1 MLELCELEV
10 AYRGVEVV
18 HGVDLALDRGEVVGM
33 IGPNGAGKSSV
44 LRAVCGLVRPSG
56 GEVLFEGCA
65 LNGMAPE
72 QIARLGLA
80 LVPEGRHVFKTLTV
94 AENLRMGEWRNGK
107 GGVAVEQTLDRFPIL
122 RERASEHADR
132 LSGGEQQQLAIARAL
147 IGRPRL
153 LILDEPSLGLAP
165 KTIDMIYELLEGLRR
180 EGTTMLLAEQ
190 NAARTIDFCD
200 RCLVLGGGRVRVHG
214 RREELQGDPDLV
226 RAYLGSTVARAGTY
240 DDEETEAGGRR

>member
-1 MLELCELEV
+1 MLELREMKV
-10 AYRGVEVV
+10 AYGGVEVV
-18 HGVDLALDRGEVVGM
+18 HGVDFNLAAGEVVGM

-44 LRAVCGLVRPSG
+44 LRAVCGLVRPSS
-56 GEVLFEGCA
+56 GEVLFEGRA

-94 AENLRMGEWRNGK
+94 EENLRLGSRGNGNSEGEL
-107 GGVAVEQTLDRFPIL
+107 EQALERFPIL
-122 RERASEHADR
+122 RARTGEHADR

-147 IGRPRL
+147 LGRPKL

-165 KTIDMIYELLEGLRR
+165 RTIDLIYELLGGLRA
-180 EGTTMLLAEQ
+180 EGTTMLLVEQ

-200 RCLVLGGGRVRVHG
+200 RCLVLGGGRVRVEG
-214 RREELQGDPDLV
+214 GREELRGDSDLL
-226 RAYLGSTVARAGTY
+226 RTYLGGQP
-240 DDEETEAGGRR
+240 

>member
-1 MLELCELEV
+1 VLELREVKV

-18 HGVDLALDRGEVVGM
+18 HGVDLNLAQGDVVGM

-44 LRAVCGLVRPSG
+44 LRAVCGLVRPSSG
-56 GEVLFEGCA
+56 KVLFEGRA

-94 AENLRMGEWRNGK
+94 EENLRLGGRSNGEGT
-107 GGVAVEQTLDRFPIL
+107 AAMAQTLERFPIL
-122 RERASEHADR
+122 RERAGEHADR

-147 IGRPRL
+147 LGRPRL

-165 KTIDMIYELLEGLRR
+165 KTIDSIYELLEDLRE
-180 EGTTMLLAEQ
+180 EGTTMLLVEQ

-200 RCLVLGGGRVRVHG
+200 RCVVLGGGRIRAHG
-214 RREELQGDPDLV
+214 GREELRGDSDLR
-226 RAYLGSTVARAGTY
+226 RAYLGGQP
-240 DDEETEAGGRR
+240 

>member
-1 MLELCELEV
+1 VLELREMKV
-10 AYRGVEVV
+10 AYGGVEVV
-18 HGVDLALDRGEVVGM
+18 HGVDLGLASGEVVGM

-44 LRAVCGLVRPSG
+44 LRAVCGLVRPSS
-56 GEVLFEGCA
+56 GEVLFEGRV

-94 AENLRMGEWRNGK
+94 AENLRMGMRSSGE
-107 GGVAVEQTLDRFPIL
+107 GGTAMERTLERFPIL
-122 RERASEHADR
+122 RARAAEHADR

-147 IGRPRL
+147 LGRPRL

-165 KTIDMIYELLEGLRR
+165 KTIDLIYELLEGLRE
-180 EGTTMLLAEQ
+180 EGTTMLLVEQ

-200 RCLVLGGGRVRVHG
+200 RCVVLGGGRVRAQG
-214 RREELQGDPDLV
+214 GREELRGDADLV
-226 RAYLGSTVARAGTY
+226 RAYLGGQP
-240 DDEETEAGGRR
+240 

>member
-1 MLELCELEV
+1 LAVPTWRRQVLELREIKA
-10 AYRGVEVV
+10 AYGGVEVV
-18 HGVDLALDRGEVVGM
+18 HGVDLSLARGEVMGM

-44 LRAVCGLVRPSG
+44 LRAVCGLVRPSS
-56 GEVLFEGCA
+56 GEVLFEGRL

-94 AENLRMGEWRNGK
+94 EENLRLGGRSNGED
-107 GGVAVEQTLDRFPIL
+107 AAAMEQTLERFPVL
-122 RERASEHADR
+122 RARAGEHADR

-147 IGRPRL
+147 LGRPRL

-165 KTIDMIYELLEGLRR
+165 KTIDLIYELLEGLRE
-180 EGTTMLLAEQ
+180 EGTTMLLVEQ

-200 RCLVLGGGRVRVHG
+200 RCVVLGGGRVRAQG
-214 RREELQGDPDLV
+214 GREELRSDSDLR
-226 RAYLGSTVARAGTY
+226 RAYLGGQP
-240 DDEETEAGGRR
+240 